1 MMFGEALI
9 LLVCAIVIVA
19 HWLTVRQFAENS
31 REIRIKLAAL
41 EVQLEGVRQSVA
53 KPKIIEGSMLMDYQG
68 QRIRV
73 RVILHPTRWG

>member
-1 MMFGEALI
+1 MFGEALI